1 MKITI
6 ERKWKKE
13 NYTIG
18 RLYIDGKLFCNTLE
32 DKDRGLNQKMSLKDI
47 IKKKI
52 CGKTAIPTGTYN
64 LTLNVKS
71 PKFSKY
77 EFYQK
82 TCNGF
87 LPRILD
93 VPGFSGIL
101 IHVADGYKGAE
112 LLQGCIGIGYNK
124 IKGGLLDGKKV
135 FKELYQKLINAKE
148 NNEKIEIEIN

>member
-1 MKITI
+1 
-6 ERKWKKE
+6 
-13 NYTIG
+13 
-18 RLYIDGKLFCNTLE
+18 
-32 DKDRGLNQKMSLKDI
+32 MSLKDI

>member
-32 DKDRGLNQKMSLKDI
+32 DKDRGLNQKMTLKDI

-52 CGKTAIPTGTYN
+52 YGKTAIPTGTYN

-101 IHVADGYKGAE
+101 IHCGSNE
-112 LLQGCIGIGYNK
+112 SHSSGCVLVGYNK
-124 IKGGLLDGKKV
+124 IKGGLTNSKEV
-135 FKELYQKLINAKE
+135 FIKLYKTLQEAYD
-148 NNEKIEIEIN
+148 NNEKIEIEIY